1 MFKKAERKQARLRL
15 ALAGPSGSGKTLSA
29 LLLATGLGGKIAVI
43 DTEHESASL
52 YAEYAD
58 FDVMSLG
65 APYSPER
72 YIDAIS
78 SAEAGGYSVLIIDS
92 YSHEWIGA
100 GGCLEINDAIAKQKY
115 KGNTWSAWNE
125 TTPRHRK
132 LVDRILTSP
141 LHIICTM
148 RSKTETVQGEGK
160 KIIKLGM
167 KSEQREGSDYEFTV
181 VLDLVHDGNECPN
194 FVANFLQPW
203 LKALFSGEDCKS
215 CLLRRHGSKFSFC
228 RHDDPSPHTSAA
240 FVFNLISGDPV
251 AQPHKLGCLRHRLW
265 LYHAQV
271 ASYPLDHHQI
281 IQCPRLVDVAGQ
293 GDQLRLAVCQRH
305 AEVNN
310 AQLTHVPAHC
320 GADRLEN
327 LLQLLLGVVRLDLGA
342 LAVID
347 CGGKPGFQVQNQLGR
362 PAKLFDALPFCLAVG
377 SIKLFALDLGGGRGV
392 GNRPKIGS

>member
-72 YIDAIS
+72 YIDAITA
-78 SAEAGGYSVLIIDS
+78 AEAGGYSVLIIDS

-148 RSKTETVQGEGK
+148 RSKTETFQGEGK

-181 VLDLVHDGNECPN
+181 VLDLVHDGN
-194 FVANFLQPW
+194 VAIATKDRTRIFDQPEVISADTGRRLIAWLNDGKKQDEHGAEAVNEAISKIPIAETMQELQ
-203 LKALFSGEDCKS
+203 SIY
-215 CLLRRHGSKFSFC
+215 
-228 RHDDPSPHTSAA
+228 SAA
-240 FVFNLISGDPV
+240 YRIAEQMPEPL
-251 AQPHKLGCLRHRLW
+251 ARLN
-265 LYHAQV
+265 A
-271 ASYPLDHHQI
+271 AKDK
-281 IQCPRLVDVAGQ
+281 RK
-293 GDQLRLAVCQRH
+293 
-305 AEVNN
+305 AE
-310 AQLTHVPAHC
+310 LTEA
-320 GADRLEN
+320 A
-327 LLQLLLGVVRLDLGA
+327 
-342 LAVID
+342 
-347 CGGKPGFQVQNQLGR
+347 
-362 PAKLFDALPFCLAVG
+362 
-377 SIKLFALDLGGGRGV
+377 
-392 GNRPKIGS
+392 